1 MFSLLLTYVFFK
13 VKLHGLVLIVPQIC
27 QPSTL
32 KLIYMYELR

>member
-1 MFSLLLTYVFFK
+1 MFSLLLTDVFFK